1 MNKWRGHVAYDT
13 LRFDIAMNLR
23 PALGLAMLLLA
34 IIAVGCGESGGVAVE
49 IGEQPPSAVVQP
61 TVEVGDVDPDFAR
74 PPGDDGSQLVEVPAA
89 GSYGPLVIYSIRQW
103 LEDKGIEFS
112 ELTEPP
118 VLDVSTSALL
128 GSVTI
133 DRELSCVTLVEEGT
147 DATYHLLWPDRTRWN
162 AEEGRIEMPFSD
174 FSVEPIVMLES
185 GDRAFV
191 VGGGVSGLGNV
202 HDFLE
207 DTVSLRCSGQ

>member
-23 PALGLAMLLLA
+23 RALGLAMLLLA

-49 IGEQPPSAVVQP
+49 IGEQPPSPVVQP
-61 TVEVGDVDPDFAR
+61 TVEVGGDVDPDFAR
-74 PPGDDGSQLVEVPAA
+74 PRGDDGSQLVEVPAA
-89 GSYGPLVIYSIRQW
+89 GSYGPLVIYSVRQW

-133 DRELSCVTLVEEGT
+133 DRELGCVTLVEEGT
-147 DATYHLLWPDRTRWN
+147 GATYHLLWPDRTRL
-162 AEEGRIEMPFSD
+162 RCPFRTSWL
-174 FSVEPIVMLES
+174 SRSSCLNRATVRSWWVEVSLGS
-185 GDRAFV
+185 GTCTI
-191 VGGGVSGLGNV
+191 SWK
-202 HDFLE
+202 
-207 DTVSLRCSGQ
+207 TPCLRCSGQ